1 MIQTSQA
8 TEVLLGDGWSR
19 LGRSQAV
26 GIGWVTHN
34 NNLGRMEG
42 TEDLQTIYLLTML
55 KFD

>member
-34 NNLGRMEG
+34 NNLGGMEG